1 MIEDHLRKDHD
12 PTPSEEER
20 DWLQGN
26 FYARLARA
34 TLMIT
39 YAIVIGVSTSVIL
52 QRNGAVPAMAAAD
65 AHAAVSPASPPR

>member
-26 FYARLARA
+26 FYARLGRA
-34 TLMIT
+34 MLMIG

-52 QRNGAVPAMAAAD
+52 NRNSAVPAMAAVD
-65 AHAAVSPASPPR
+65 DRVQTHPASSPR

>member
-26 FYARLARA
+26 FYARLGRA
-34 TLMIT
+34 MLMIS
-39 YAIVIGVSTSVIL
+39 YAIVIGVTTSAIL
-52 QRNGAVPAMAAAD
+52 SRNSAVPAMAAVD
-65 AHAAVSPASPPR
+65 ARAPTLSASSPR

>member
-26 FYARLARA
+26 FYARLGQAM
-34 TLMIT
+34 LMIT
-39 YAIVIGVSTSVIL
+39 YAIVIGVTTSVIL
-52 QRNGAVPAMAAAD
+52 KRSAEVPAMAAAD
-65 AHAAVSPASPPR
+65 AHAATRPASAPR

>member
-12 PTPSEEER
+12 PRPSEEER

-34 TLMIT
+34 VLMIS
-39 YAIVIGVSTSVIL
+39 YAIVIGVSTSFRISTSE
-52 QRNGAVPAMAAAD
+52 PSDCTAM
-65 AHAAVSPASPPR
+65 

>member
-20 DWLQGN
+20 DWLRGN

-34 TLMIT
+34 VLMIS
-39 YAIVIGVSTSVIL
+39 YAIVIGVSTSVVL
-52 QRNGAVPAMAAAD
+52 SRNAAVPAMAA
-65 AHAAVSPASPPR
+65 VSPSGGASTPAE

>member
-12 PTPSEEER
+12 PAPSMEER

-34 TLMIT
+34 MLMIV

-52 QRNGAVPAMAAAD
+52 DRQD
-65 AHAAVSPASPPR
+65 AIPSAAVSTPAG

>member
-26 FYARLARA
+26 FYARLGQAM
-34 TLMIT
+34 LMIT
-39 YAIVIGVSTSVIL
+39 YAIVIGVTTSVIL
-52 QRNGAVPAMAAAD
+52 QRSPEVPAMAAVD
-65 AHAAVSPASPPR
+65 DHAATRPASPTR